1 MNKNQF
7 VKLSLTLVASAVLAA
22 CSSSSGSSNNDEQAK
37 QQAQQQAQQQAK
49 AAAEKA
55 AAEKAAAEKAAAEK
69 AAAEKAAAAEQ
80 AVKDGKSV
88 GHKLVKKTESNFV
101 LKAGQVETSSKSTGN
116 AENMALDLHPSLD
129 TVVVSIPVDHNGN
142 VIPNAPVGYL
152 EDFDFRGNTD
162 NTKGEHTLQHIYKTA
177 NGSTTGK
184 KTNGEE
190 IGQKRGVVATT
201 KTSSMGEEQ
210 GKALVYQADRQ
221 NYIGADEKVK
231 VYNRTLDK
239 NGVAKNGEGDDV
251 AYTAES
257 FRDRATTVAE
267 VYGHRTFVDGNSVTS
282 AEKGEVA
289 LANAPFGKATTNK
302 DGSVTYTD
310 VKLNHVQYGRV
321 TSKLDKVQPEA
332 VKVGKD
338 VGATG
343 TKVVSYGEYNQKGT
357 ENSYFYRGT
366 NDTAYNAN
374 LTGDLAKAYFNADK
388 AQGNLT
394 YQGHAVTYGFEHTAP
409 TAKVSNVPN
418 ALGTDQSIQLVSGT
432 HAKANI
438 DLATKSVTGNLY
450 DVWSVDGKEVNQN
463 IAAFNGSL
471 NNAGVIAG
479 TSTRLADKAE
489 GSLNANL
496 FGKNAEELGGALA
509 SKAVDANNSWGAAF
523 GAKVQEVL
531 YKAPEVVPPAPAKPV
546 TPPPAWGVKT
556 DEVDAQITK

>member
-1 MNKNQF
+1 
-7 VKLSLTLVASAVLAA
+7 
-22 CSSSSGSSNNDEQAK
+22 
-37 QQAQQQAQQQAK
+37 
-49 AAAEKA
+49 
-55 AAEKAAAEKAAAEK
+55 
-69 AAAEKAAAAEQ
+69 
-80 AVKDGKSV
+80 
-88 GHKLVKKTESNFV
+88 
-101 LKAGQVETSSKSTGN
+101 
-116 AENMALDLHPSLD
+116 MALELHPSLD
-129 TVVVSIPVDHNGN
+129 TVVVSVPVDKNGN
-142 VIPNAPVGYL
+142 IIPNAPVGYL
-152 EDFDFRGNTD
+152 EDFDFRGNTN

-177 NGSTTGK
+177 DGSTK
-184 KTNGEE
+184 DNG
-190 IGQKRGVVATT
+190 QARGVVATT
-201 KTSSMGEEQ
+201 KTSTMGKEQ

-221 NYIGADEKVK
+221 NYIGADETVK
-231 VYNRTLDK
+231 VFVDKDGKGGKTLDK
-239 NGVAKNGEGDDV
+239 NGVAKNGEGNDV
-251 AYTAES
+251 VYTAEA

-267 VYGHRTFVDGNSVTS
+267 VYGHRTFVEGDSVTS

-289 LANAPFGKATTNK
+289 LANAPFGKATANK

-321 TSKLDKVQPEA
+321 TSKLDKVQPA
-332 VKVGKD
+332 TVKAGKD
-338 VGATG
+338 VNADG

-357 ENSYFYRGT
+357 ENSYFYRGV
-366 NDTAYNAN
+366 NDTGYDAN
-374 LTGDLAKAYFNADK
+374 LTGYLAKAYYNADK

-409 TAKVSNVPN
+409 LVAEGNVPN
-418 ALGTDQSIQLVSGT
+418 ALGTDKSIQLVSGT

-509 SKAVDANNSWGAAF
+509 SKAVDAKNSWGAAF
-523 GAKVQEVL
+523 GAKVQENL
-531 YKAPEVVPPAPAKPV
+531 FKPEAPV
-546 TPPPAWGVKT
+546 TPKDVSAWGVKT